1 MTTSPAPTTLTPC
14 ESKVLL
20 VGDSTMLA
28 IRRYGALG
36 ALHGFN
42 VTYDA
47 APGRT
52 GPHRAAPGRIDLR
65 SLDP

>member
-1 MTTSPAPTTLTPC
+1 MLPPMTTSPAPTTLTHC

-36 ALHGFN
+36 ALRGFN

-47 APGRT
+47 APC
-52 GPHRAAPGRIDLR
+52 RIDIR
-65 SLDP
+65 SLYP